1 MGREGSRGSID
12 AGLGCEDVIVVVL
25 FVDVGTD
32 CAMSLFEARS
42 AFKALRTAFQGGL
55 MFIGAKMSS
64 SS

>member
-1 MGREGSRGSID
+1 MGREGRRGSID
-12 AGLGCEDVIVVVL
+12 AGLECEDVIVVVL

-32 CAMSLFEARS
+32 CAVSLLEARS

-55 MFIGAKMSS
+55 MVIGVKMSS